1 MQTEKQMIINL
12 QVGKSITPLRHIN
25 PTMVAHWKYTK
36 ECASI
41 GGGLM
46 PGADLRIAEISKI
59 PGAMWVRV
67 EIPGRSPVAYLKIAG
82 DEYALNFRQ
91 L

>member
-1 MQTEKQMIINL
+1 MIINL

>member
-1 MQTEKQMIINL
+1 MIINL
-12 QVGKSITPLRHIN
+12 QVGKSITPLRQIN
-25 PTMVAHWKYTK
+25 PTMVAHWKYSK

-46 PGADLRIAEISKI
+46 PGAALKIAEISKI
-59 PGAMWVRV
+59 PGKMWVRA
-67 EIPGRSPVAYLKIAG
+67 EIPGRTPTAFLKISG
-82 DEYALNFRQ
+82 EEYALNFRA

>member
-1 MQTEKQMIINL
+1 MIINL
-12 QVGKSITPLRHIN
+12 QAGQSITPTRFIN
-25 PTMVAHWKYTK
+25 PTMVTHWKYAA

-46 PGADLRIAEISKI
+46 PGADLKISEICKI
-59 PGAMWVRV
+59 PGAMWVRAQ
-67 EIPGRSPVAYLKIAG
+67 IPGRIPAAFLKIAG
-82 DEYALNFRQ
+82 EEYANNFRV